1 MDPIYFFVIAVLIA
15 TGGISFI
22 SRKALYDVAQNPDNL
37 QSIQTK
43 LFIGVAVV
51 EVIPIVLIVFGFIN
65 LDQSTIDPVTPLILV
80 AIITFINGGHVF
92 KTYLSLTGDAD
103 KQAKEKLRM
112 LFMVCLPLLMAFPI
126 IAGVATMTT
135 TGS

>member
-22 SRKALYDVAQNPDNL
+22 SRKALHDVAQKPDNL

-43 LFIGVAVV
+43 LFMGVALV
-51 EVIPIVLIVFGFIN
+51 EVIPIVLVVFGFIN
-65 LDQSTIDPVTPLILV
+65 LDQSTINPVTPLILV
-80 AIITFINGGHVF
+80 AIITVINGGHVF
-92 KTYLSLTGDAD
+92 KTYLSLLGDAD

-126 IAGVATMTT
+126 VAGVATMTT

>member
-22 SRKALYDVAQNPDNL
+22 SRKALYDVAQKPGNL

-43 LFIGVAVV
+43 LFIGVALV
-51 EVIPIVLIVFGFIN
+51 EVIPIVLVVFGFTN
-65 LDQSTIDPVTPLILV
+65 LDQSTINPVTPLILV
-80 AIITFINGGHVF
+80 AIITVINGGHVF
-92 KTYLSLTGDAD
+92 KTYLTLMGDAD

-126 IAGVATMTT
+126 ITGVATMTT
-135 TGS
+135 TGN